1 MTNQQPS
8 PSLKGQIADLR
19 RLYMHLMAAGEWS
32 HPMDTKLLSRA
43 VHTLEEL
50 SKGGCRNNCMT
61 AKENWIEGYE
71 TAMIDYH
78 ARPLQKI
85 VLEAESSA
93 AWKRR

>member
-1 MTNQQPS
+1 MT
-8 PSLKGQIADLR
+8 PSLKLNLTDLHQ
-19 RLYMHLMAAGEWS
+19 LYTHLMAAGEWT
-32 HPMDTKLLSRA
+32 HPIDTRRLARA
-43 VHTLEEL
+43 IRTIEEL
-50 SKGGCRNNCMT
+50 SEGGCRNNCMT

-85 VLEAESSA
+85 VLEAESHA